1 MSERKNSA
9 KHNTLM
15 PLFGIAHP
23 FNSILFYSLLA
34 IAGINYDKFVETRFF
49 PVIMVIWFGLSVLY
63 YIYTVG
69 ISVWDSRSM
78 YLIIGIFSSTVI
90 GLLQILQTHSYDY
103 EYAKY
108 FFLYWV
114 LCFSP
119 LVWGM
124 YLGSRYK
131 ETLPLIFRWV
141 EVINLI
147 ITVTMVISVF
157 VPFATRKFGSR
168 YNGAI
173 NYQSA
178 SYYSAFAFGMNLF
191 YLINWDYPHRFK
203 IFRNK
208 LYLVILIFFQLLLS
222 ASAIIPGGRGGFVLL
237 FVYAVLGVIYW
248 FIKNRKNS
256 IKIIAIILIGIL
268 LILMIIPVVD
278 VFLEIPSFNTGIQRA
293 LEFIDFGEK
302 KLNLE
307 EGSSGRAPIYRQAVQ
322 LILERPFF
330 GYGLFSYMYDLTTI
344 NQYPHNLF
352 LEILLQGGLLYFGIF
367 LWVSLAGLRKFK
379 ALVCEEPSFMIILF
393 LVTFPLVLLMFSGTY
408 LTEPLLWYSCA
419 ILYAA
424 KVEKNNGKV
433 MNHDS
438 I

>member
-1 MSERKNSA
+1 MSERINSA

-15 PLFGIAHP
+15 PLFAIAHP
-23 FNSILFYSLLA
+23 FSSILFFSLLA
-34 IAGINYDKFVETRFF
+34 IAGINYGKFVETRFF
-49 PVIMVIWFGLSVLY
+49 PFIMVIWFGLSVFY

-69 ISVWDSRSM
+69 ITVWDSRSM
-78 YLIIGIFSSTVI
+78 YLIIGIFSITVI
-90 GLLQILQTHSYDY
+90 GLLQILQAHLYDY
-103 EYAKY
+103 AYAQY

-124 YLGSRYK
+124 HLGSRYK
-131 ETLPLIFRWV
+131 ETLPLIIKWV

-147 ITVTMVISVF
+147 ITVAMVISVF
-157 VPFATRKFGSR
+157 VPFATRKFGS
-168 YNGAI
+168 YYGGAI
-173 NYQSA
+173 IYQTA

-203 IFRNK
+203 IFQNK
-208 LYLVILIFFQLLLS
+208 LYLVLVVFLQLLLG

-248 FIKNRKNS
+248 LVKNRKNS
-256 IKIIAIILIGIL
+256 IKIIAVILIGIL
-268 LILMIIPVVD
+268 LILMIIPVIG
-278 VFLEIPSFNTGIQRA
+278 VFLEIPSFSTGIQRA
-293 LEFIDFGEK
+293 LQFIDFGEK

-367 LWVSLAGLRKFK
+367 LWVLLAGLRKFK

-393 LVTFPLVLLMFSGTY
+393 IATYPLVLLMFSGTY
-408 LTEPLLWYSCA
+408 LTEPLLWYSGA
-419 ILYAA
+419 ILYSARV
-424 KVEKNNGKV
+424 KKNDKV
-433 MNHDS
+433 MDNDS